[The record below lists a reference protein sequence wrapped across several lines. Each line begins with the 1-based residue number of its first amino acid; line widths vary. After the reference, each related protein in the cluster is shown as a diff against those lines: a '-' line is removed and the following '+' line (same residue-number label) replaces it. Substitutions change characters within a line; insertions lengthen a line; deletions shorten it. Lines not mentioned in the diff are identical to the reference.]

1 MYGQLSSNDT
11 LFSCSWFIWIR
22 TVGGNNAFVLYYC
35 VPVKTSHNIIWIYTV
50 EGLIKYFIESY
61 YLVMKSTPKVPWDR
75 PLIDIG
81 YKYNSQKVLWLIATE
96 GYGNTDP
103 GYLYLYLFPDTYFH
117 VPIWPVSCIFKIGR
131 YFNACN
137 EICQH
142 KMMQPY
148 DLALEDYWVTQS
160 VYFRLAVIVALD
172 AWITDSKLL
181 IFNDISEQ
189 SRDKKVTMIQK
200 CLSIWLWCLIFKYY
214 SRTNIWKSPLKQKIP
229 IYLWSATMW
238 HVCCLP

>member
-1 MYGQLSSNDT
+1 MEDSNT
-11 LFSCSWFIWIR
+11 L
-22 TVGGNNAFVLYYC
+22 GLYYC
-35 VPVKTSHNIIWIYTV
+35 VPVKTSNNIIWLYMV
-50 EGLIKYFIESY
+50 EGLIKYCIEGY

-103 GYLYLYLFPDTYFH
+103 GYPYSYLLPDTYFN
-117 VPIWPVSCIFKIGR
+117 VSIWPVVCTNIIGR

-148 DLALEDYWVTQS
+148 DLALEEYWVTHS
-160 VYFRLAVIVALD
+160 VYFRLAVIVALG

-181 IFNDISEQ
+181 LCNDISEQ
-189 SRDKKVTMIQK
+189 IRDKKVTMIQK
-200 CLSIWLWCLIFKYY
+200 YLSIWLWCPIFKYY
-214 SRTNIWKSPLKQKIP
+214 SRTHIWKSPLKQKCWTESQVLSP
-229 IYLWSATMW
+229 
-238 HVCCLP
+238 V